1 MITPKVTQ
9 IILVR
14 HGETAWN
21 RQQVF
26 RGTADMPLNENGRAQ
41 ARLLGMGL
49 RDRKIAIAYVSPLL
63 RAVETAEI
71 ALGQRGVKIVQD
83 ERLKDFC
90 YGDWQ
95 GLEEVEVKQRWP
107 KEYESWVSRPE
118 SICVPGGNTLAEVF
132 QAAFGAMEE
141 IAAKHRGET
150 VVILAHRVV
159 NKLLVLGALGLGLER
174 FSFIRQD
181 NCCIDVFEWSEQGY
195 VLVSINDTS
204 HLHGHGVDLLA
215 MDF

>member
-1 MITPKVTQ
+1 MITPKVTR

-41 ARLLGMGL
+41 ARLLGMRL
-49 RDRKIAIAYVSPLL
+49 RDRKITIAYVSPLL

-71 ALGQRGVKIVQD
+71 ALGQRGVKIVPD
-83 ERLKDFC
+83 ERLMDFC

-95 GLEEVEVKQRWP
+95 GLQEVEVMQRWP
-107 KEYESWVSRPE
+107 TEYENWVSRPE
-118 SICVPGGNTLAEVF
+118 SIRAPGGNTLAEVF
-132 QAAFGAMEE
+132 QAAFGAMQE
-141 IAAKHRGET
+141 IAARHRGET
-150 VVILAHRVV
+150 VLILAHRVV
-159 NKLLVLGALGLGLER
+159 NKLMVLGALGLSLER

-181 NCCIDVFEWSEQGY
+181 NCSINEFEWCEQGY
-195 VLVSINDTS
+195 VVVSINDTC